1 MCCGVTRGRH
11 EAIDAVKAIL
21 LNEFAV
27 DPGRT
32 TEADGDDEVI
42 GFPYTERG
50 EFNSVRG
57 RAGGESNTAFK
68 PFARGA
74 SRDS

>member
-1 MCCGVTRGRH
+1 M
-11 EAIDAVKAIL
+11 KAIL

-27 DPGRT
+27 DSGRA

-42 GFPYTERG
+42 EFPYTERG
-50 EFNSVRG
+50 ELNSGRG

-68 PFARGA
+68 PFAQSA
-74 SRDS
+74 SRGSQVHQNFFGRHATA